1 MQSKNL
7 QYTRPDENVK
17 GGKNKGIVAQ
27 YPYFAPDQGYLK
39 KAPKMTKAD
48 ELYLKKFMQARADA
62 EIVKE
67 EETIL
72 AQKRQRAMNK
82 EDQED
87 IWGPGKINQTINI
100 RLLEE
105 RKLRLKNQIMNRG
118 KSTDKVTITN
128 EIFGEKKYFQQTE
141 DTTKNSKM
149 QKYVHDQWESQ
160 TVLLKDPATG
170 KSPERSP
177 EVKGKTG
184 NVVPFFPTD
193 WKLNAND
200 VFNMILN
207 GEEPNEDVYDD
218 VTHAAVHRKAP
229 DG

>member
-1 MQSKNL
+1 MSVNFSAETKMSEVSPTKRFARKPQMQSKNL

-82 EDQED
+82 ED
-87 IWGPGKINQTINI
+87 
-100 RLLEE
+100 
-105 RKLRLKNQIMNRG
+105 
-118 KSTDKVTITN
+118 
-128 EIFGEKKYFQQTE
+128 
-141 DTTKNSKM
+141 
-149 QKYVHDQWESQ
+149 
-160 TVLLKDPATG
+160 
-170 KSPERSP
+170 
-177 EVKGKTG
+177 
-184 NVVPFFPTD
+184 
-193 WKLNAND
+193 
-200 VFNMILN
+200 
-207 GEEPNEDVYDD
+207 
-218 VTHAAVHRKAP
+218 
-229 DG
+229 